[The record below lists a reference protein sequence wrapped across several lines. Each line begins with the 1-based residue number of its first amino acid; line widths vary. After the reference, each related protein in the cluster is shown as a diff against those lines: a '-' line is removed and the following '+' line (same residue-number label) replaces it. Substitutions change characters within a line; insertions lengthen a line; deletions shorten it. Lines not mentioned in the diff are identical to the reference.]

1 MHITEL
7 QFLPFLWIYQ
17 HKCHF
22 LTIWMDGRKSMH
34 VTWTLHRREKVWH
47 GSIIF
52 YMGKQNV
59 SFDISILGDLCVA
72 HNFVGPSSDF
82 AGLVMEIYLPSNPE
96 FPIILLYYYEVEASS
111 FWSIHVKP
119 IRILCGCPRKR
130 EKVWKLSKKQKK
142 ISSCQSM
149 NGNHHWSD
157 LLYF

>member
-1 MHITEL
+1 
-7 QFLPFLWIYQ
+7 
-17 HKCHF
+17 
-22 LTIWMDGRKSMH
+22 
-34 VTWTLHRREKVWH
+34 
-47 GSIIF
+47 
-52 YMGKQNV
+52 MGKQNV

-142 ISSCQSM
+142 YLAVIQWMVIIIDRIYFISKK
-149 NGNHHWSD
+149 
-157 LLYF
+157 LLTYANKELA

>member
-96 FPIILLYYYEVEASS
+96 FPIILLYYYEVEAS
-111 FWSIHVKP
+111 FEVFTWSQLESYVVV
-119 IRILCGCPRKR
+119 L
-130 EKVWKLSKKQKK
+130 EKEKKFGNYLKNKK